1 MGFAGG
7 ACNGANVLRPEA
19 MGTHASPAS
28 VSSLKE
34 CEMSG
39 KMGMQAFFVPLA
51 VLLVSVMMVP
61 AMAADAGALDIE
73 KLDIVDAATLRERPP
88 SFVSELRSEGCS
100 EEEIAGA
107 IRSLPRVSYLDG
119 WTEADD
125 RRVSPLLQQ
134 ARDELSYS
142 MHGGIDLPTGDWVPG
157 PGHIDTPLT
166 ESGSQADAA
175 IVALSNPGA
184 ARTILYPSGGLR
196 DQEPAVSAR
205 LQPSRPIFT
214 GPGIE
219 DLKAALN
226 RREPVTVT
234 LGGLPSSKG
243 GSGISFSAFTAA
255 TEGLIRER
263 YLYPNG
269 SLIGFGYGID
279 GYLRV
284 GIWNG
289 PPPPEN
295 VSSIETLYAM
305 FDERAQEMGIENIPV
320 KFTVFISPPELVIGP
335 RMDSS
340 GWTRL
345 CGVA

>member
-1 MGFAGG
+1 
-7 ACNGANVLRPEA
+7 
-19 MGTHASPAS
+19 
-28 VSSLKE
+28 
-34 CEMSG
+34 MSG
-39 KMGMQAFFVPLA
+39 KIGMQAFSVPLA
-51 VLLVSVMMVP
+51 VLLVGVMVVP
-61 AMAADAGALDIE
+61 AMAADAGAPDIE
-73 KLDIVDAATLRERPP
+73 KLDIVDAAALQERSP
-88 SFVSELRSEGCS
+88 SFISELRSEGCS
-100 EEEIAGA
+100 EEEIAEA

-134 ARDELSYS
+134 ARDELNYS
-142 MHGGIDLPTGDWVPG
+142 MHGGIDLPTGVRASG

-166 ESGSQADAA
+166 EPGSQADAA
-175 IVALSNPGA
+175 VVARSNPGA

-196 DQEPAVSAR
+196 DQEPAASAAK
-205 LQPSRPIFT
+205 LQSSQPVFT

-243 GSGISFSAFTAA
+243 GKGIALSGFTAA
-255 TEGLIRER
+255 TKDLIRER

-269 SLIGFGYGID
+269 SLIGYGHDID

-295 VSSIETLYAM
+295 VSSIDAVYAM
-305 FDERAQEMGIENIPV
+305 LDTRAREMGIEDIPV
-320 KFTVFISPPELVIGP
+320 KFTVFISPPELAIGP

-340 GWTRL
+340 AWTRL
-345 CGVA
+345 CGAT